1 VECLKVTG
9 IIDNSKTQERKHWVE
24 LLHAGWMHHQQMVKE
39 LASPIVGAQPSDDE
53 VFHMAISVAIQDCIA
68 LIQQL
73 EAFGYFEEEEEE
85 LPQHSAG
92 PLG

>member
-1 VECLKVTG
+1 VTG

-24 LLHAGWMHHQQMVKE
+24 LLHTGWMYHQQKVKE
-39 LASPIVGAQPSDDE
+39 LASPVLGAEMSDDE
-53 VFHMAISVAIQDCIA
+53 IFHMAVSVAIQDCMA

-85 LPQHSAG
+85 LSTPGPAG
-92 PLG
+92 